1 MRVILIQDVDR
12 LGSAG
17 DVKEVADG
25 YGRNYLLPKGL
36 AEFASPA
43 GLKRAEEYRNAEE
56 GRQQA
61 LNTEMEGLARLLDG
75 LEINIK
81 AKAGD
86 KDRLYGSVTSADI
99 AEEAQ
104 RLTGHEIDKRK
115 VLLDE
120 PIHQLGEYDVAVK
133 LSRDLAP
140 GLKVTVTSDDV
151 GDKVDEEAETKP
163 DVTSGKKAKKKA
175 EVESEEESEIK
186 PAEVAEADVSGGGE
200 VESGEESEIKPGE
213 VTEADVSEKVKDS
226 VLEEPEYKV
235 GEAAEDVS
243 KELSE

>member
-1 MRVILIQDVDR
+1 MVPIASIGEKVMRVILIQDVDR

-43 GLKRAEEYRNAEE
+43 GLKRAEEYRKAEE
-56 GRQQA
+56 RRQQA
-61 LNTEMEGLARLLDG
+61 LNAEMEGLANVLDG

-81 AKAGD
+81 AKSGE

-115 VLLDE
+115 IQLDE
-120 PIHQLGEYDVAVK
+120 PIHQLGEYNVTVK

-140 GLKVTVTSDDV
+140 GLKVVVTSDGV
-151 GDKVDEEAETKP
+151 GGEVEEEAEPAPDEKP
-163 DVTSGKKAKKKA
+163 QKKSKKKA
-175 EVESEEESEIK
+175 EVESQSEPVETAEETDSEK
-186 PAEVAEADVSGGGE
+186 FEDSA
-200 VESGEESEIKPGE
+200 PGE
-213 VTEADVSEKVKDS
+213 PASDVEEDADDAPSES
-226 VLEEPEYKV
+226 
-235 GEAAEDVS
+235 
-243 KELSE
+243 SE